1 MSSQTLYIM
10 DIDGTLMDN
19 SHREHLLPTGCGS
32 TTEQWDAFNLA
43 CIDDKPIAH
52 MWQLMGE
59 LMRHG
64 HHILFLTGR
73 SEICQRETR
82 VSLNRASRE
91 IFSRKHPCDKVLCA
105 QLLMR
110 EQSDHRS
117 AADYKA
123 DMIGRIAALE
133 GRRLVLVDDDERIIE
148 ACKDLVD
155 EVIHVQPFDG
165 CAGIKKT
172 K

>member
-1 MSSQTLYIM
+1 MSDQTLYIM

-19 SHREHLLPTGCGS
+19 SHREHLLPVGCGS

-43 CIDDKPIAH
+43 CIDDAPIAH

-82 VSLNRASRE
+82 MSLIKADRE
-91 IFSRKHPCDKVLCA
+91 LLGDHHQVDKVISA
-105 QLLMR
+105 QLIMR
-110 EQSDHRS
+110 QPDDHRPAAEFKRYVLQAVS
-117 AADYKA
+117 AV
-123 DMIGRIAALE
+123 E
-133 GRRLVLVDDDERIIE
+133 GRRLVLVDDDARIIQ
-148 ACKDLVD
+148 ACEHIVD
-155 EVIHVQPFDG
+155 DVIHVQPFTG